1 MAIGQKLEE
10 ARNRKGISIREASE
24 STKIRGDYLTA
35 FESSNFELGIPDV
48 YLRGFVKLYS
58 RFLDLDSDAILADLN
73 LELGTSSR
81 KVTRKSLGS
90 ISNSDSKDIQEYPK
104 SVKHNSTK
112 INKERDNLTK
122 PLLIVLVCVVA
133 FFITVG
139 SLIVYFSN
147 DSTYEQKNESN
158 VGGAVREIPYTNQ
171 SLNQENESEVDN
183 DKYTLK
189 LSITGPTELLIID
202 DESNNP
208 PKDFKKLVS
217 GWAQNIEITKS
228 FRCYCSNL
236 ENLRFAIDDGN
247 DKKIDGSGPGNFS
260 WNP

>member
-1 MAIGQKLEE
+1 M
-10 ARNRKGISIREASE
+10 
-24 STKIRGDYLTA
+24 
-35 FESSNFELGIPDV
+35 
-48 YLRGFVKLYS
+48 
-58 RFLDLDSDAILADLN
+58 
-73 LELGTSSR
+73 
-81 KVTRKSLGS
+81 
-90 ISNSDSKDIQEYPK
+90 
-104 SVKHNSTK
+104 
-112 INKERDNLTK
+112 
-122 PLLIVLVCVVA
+122 VA

-171 SLNQENESEVDN
+171 SLNQENESEVDK

-217 GWAQNIEITKS
+217 GWSQNIEITKS